1 MTLFARDAPNAPSV
15 QDGRFEIERR
25 ELEIADGKMGYVLWG
40 GSSGRVVSILGL
52 SSLGWARSRLLALAL
67 CWDGCD
73 DGCGCGD

>member
-1 MTLFARDAPNAPSV
+1 M
-15 QDGRFEIERR
+15 
-25 ELEIADGKMGYVLWG
+25 
-40 GSSGRVVSILGL
+40 VVSILGL